1 MISPILRKVTCIQPL
16 EYEDVPSSEVPE
28 HYVAATFAG
37 RGLCWVDPE
46 LFGIEDGQSG
56 EAATNSGRRVERI

>member
-1 MISPILRKVTCIQPL
+1 MIRPILRKVTCIQPL

-46 LFGIEDGQSG
+46 LFSIDGEQSG
-56 EAATNSGRRVERI
+56 EAATNSGSRVERI